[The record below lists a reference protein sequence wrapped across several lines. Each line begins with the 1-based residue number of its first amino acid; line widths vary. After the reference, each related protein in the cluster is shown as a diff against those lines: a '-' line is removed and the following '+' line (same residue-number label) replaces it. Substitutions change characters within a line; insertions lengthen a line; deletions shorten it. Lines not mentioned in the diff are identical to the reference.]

1 VPPARRDYV
10 ALALFH
16 VATGCL
22 GVISQL
28 DLPEFSEEMLMHLN
42 GQIALVIGGSKGL
55 GRAFAGAL
63 AEAGVG
69 VAVTARHEGEL
80 SDTVAEI
87 EERGGRG
94 FAFPADVT
102 DGEAVA
108 RLVTEVEKN
117 LGRVD
122 LLVNNAGS
130 LRAFGRLAE
139 ADPSDWWREVEINLR
154 GPFLC
159 ARAVLSGMI
168 ERRRGRIINVAS
180 AAGLEPI
187 EAGSAYCVSKTALIR
202 LSEQLALETQEWGVS
217 VFAIHPGTVRTPMNA
232 YVHDSELVGQRAPKV
247 QTWFRQLYA
256 EGRDTPVEEP
266 VRLLLE
272 LASGRADALSGC
284 YLDVRDDLDAL
295 LRRAKDVQRE
305 QKQRL
310 RLVT

>member
-1 VPPARRDYV
+1 
-10 ALALFH
+10 
-16 VATGCL
+16 
-22 GVISQL
+22 
-28 DLPEFSEEMLMHLN
+28 MHLN
-42 GQIALVIGGSKGL
+42 GQIALVTGGSKGL

-63 AEAGVG
+63 AEAGSR
-69 VAVTARHEGEL
+69 VAVTARHDGEL
-80 SDTVAEI
+80 DDTIAEI

-108 RLVTEVEKN
+108 RLVAAVEET
-117 LGRVD
+117 LGSVD

-130 LRAFGRLAE
+130 FRAFGSLAE
-139 ADPSDWWREVEINLR
+139 VDPGEWWREVEVNLR

-159 ARAVLSGMI
+159 ARAVLPGMI
-168 ERRRGRIINVAS
+168 ERKKGRMINIAS

-187 EAGSAYCVSKTALIR
+187 EAGSAYCVSKAALIR
-202 LSEQLALETQEWGVS
+202 LSEQLALETQAHGVS
-217 VFAIHPGTVRTPMNA
+217 VFAIHPGVLRTPMND

-247 QTWFRQLYA
+247 QAWFRQLYA
-256 EGRDTPVEEP
+256 EGHDTPVEKP

-295 LRRAKDVQRE
+295 LRGAENVQRE